1 MGRVSKAKIDEIK
14 RLYQEGYTKKEVAE
28 KVGVSRGTVA
38 KYTPKEG
45 VAPGGVGPSPVLE
58 EVVKAFYDL
67 LVDLNVSAYLEKD
80 AIADLTDDQSLKLT
94 KRIINVD
101 KEFGKR
107 LLNDNPYVK
116 YLMLG
121 DVLKLSVA
129 ENQLDKESLELR
141 REWIELFKRHCP
153 EKLAELM

>member
-1 MGRVSKAKIDEIK
+1 MGRVPKAKIDEIK
-14 RLYQEGYTKKEVAE
+14 RLYQEGYTKKETAE

-45 VAPGGVGPSPVLE
+45 VAPVGVGPSPVLE

-94 KRIINVD
+94 RRIISVD

-116 YLMLG
+116 HLMLG

-129 ENQLDKESLELR
+129 DNQLSKESYELR
-141 REWIELFKRHCP
+141 KKWIELFKQHCP

>member
-1 MGRVSKAKIDEIK
+1 MGRIPKAKIDEIK
-14 RLYQEGYTKKEVAE
+14 RFYQEGYTKKEVAE

-45 VAPGGVGPSPVLE
+45 VAPRGVGPSPVLE

-80 AIADLTDDQSLKLT
+80 TIVDLTDDQALKLT
-94 KRIINVD
+94 RRIISVD
-101 KEFGKR
+101 EEFGNR
-107 LLNDNPYVK
+107 LLNDNPYVD

-129 ENQLDKESLELR
+129 DNQLDKESHELR
-141 REWIELFKRHCP
+141 KKWVELFKRHCP
-153 EKLAELM
+153 EKLAELL